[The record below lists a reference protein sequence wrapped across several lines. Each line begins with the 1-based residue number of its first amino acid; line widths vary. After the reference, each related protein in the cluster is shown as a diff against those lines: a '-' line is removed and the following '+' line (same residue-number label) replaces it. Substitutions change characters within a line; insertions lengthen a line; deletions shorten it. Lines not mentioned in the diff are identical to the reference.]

1 MLFWKLIQLNRGPVV
16 AKLSSQIILVQAG
29 LYPRMHW
36 AEGRK
41 HHEQTASPLQNQQ

>member
-1 MLFWKLIQLNRGPVV
+1 MLIPSTVGCDPADFEQR
-16 AKLSSQIILVQAG
+16 AG

-41 HHEQTASPLQNQQ
+41 HPGQAAGPLQI